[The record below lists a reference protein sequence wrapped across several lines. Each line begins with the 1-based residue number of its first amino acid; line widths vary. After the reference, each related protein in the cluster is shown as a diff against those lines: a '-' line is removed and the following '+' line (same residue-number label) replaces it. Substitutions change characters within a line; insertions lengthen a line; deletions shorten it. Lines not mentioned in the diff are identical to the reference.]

1 MALAVL
7 LFVFFI
13 AIVAIV
19 LVAFPPQRIAEW
31 LTSGKDKKK

>member
-13 AIVAIV
+13 VIVAIA

-31 LTSGKDKKK
+31 LTKGARKK